1 MSQRTLKYD
10 IIRCISMCLVL
21 GIHTLNKTQG
31 FAEPYNASW
40 YFFSIGTSICMICN
54 PLFFML
60 SGKFNLSSNLGTADD
75 YRRYYIKR
83 FASTIVPFV
92 IMSLV
97 CYFVNF
103 SSENWGI
110 RDISTKFLN
119 NEIEGVFWFMYA
131 LIPILI
137 FAPFFGKMLQN
148 LNEIECKILF
158 WLLIAVNGIIC
169 IVMMA
174 GFSMSFSFSRFG
186 IVTWHLFF
194 FMGYLIEKVIKTRR
208 TENIMIALAG
218 VAFVAEL
225 CVRRSCG
232 SLPFPTS
239 DPTPWVIFEAL
250 GCYVLLSRIDL
261 KADFLKKV
269 VSFIANQSFVFY
281 LSHML
286 ILRKIAPLFPIGN
299 SSKMN
304 ILLIIP
310 IYLSTFI
317 VTLVFSFLINLCIMK
332 PVQKLITKKVSK

>member
-1 MSQRTLKYD
+1 MNQRTLKYD

-31 FAEPYNASW
+31 FAEPYNVSW

-60 SGKFNLSSNLGTADD
+60 SGKFNLSSKLGTSSD
-75 YRRYYIKR
+75 YKKYYMKR

-92 IMSLV
+92 IMSIV

-103 SSENWGI
+103 SSADWSI
-110 RDISTKFLN
+110 MDCSTKFLN
-119 NEIEGVFWFMYA
+119 CEIEGVFWFMYA

-158 WLLIAVNGIIC
+158 CLLIVVNGIIC

-174 GFSMSFSFSRFG
+174 GFPMSFSFYRFG
-186 IVTWHLFF
+186 IVTWHIFF
-194 FMGYLIEKVIKTRR
+194 FMGYLVEKVIKTRKA
-208 TENIMIALAG
+208 ENILIALAG
-218 VAFVAEL
+218 VAFFAEL
-225 CVRRSCG
+225 CVRRFCG
-232 SLPFPTS
+232 QLPFPTS

-250 GCYVLLSRIDL
+250 GCYVLLLRVDF
-261 KADFLKKV
+261 KDDFLKKV
-269 VSFIANQSFVFY
+269 ISFIANQSFIFY

-286 ILRKIAPLFPIGN
+286 ILRKVATLFPIGVSPKN
-299 SSKMN
+299 N
-304 ILLIIP
+304 ILLIVP
-310 IYLSTFI
+310 IYLLTFI
-317 VTLVFSFLINLCIMK
+317 FTLAFSYIVNLCIIK
-332 PVQKLITKKVSK
+332 PIQQLIIKNVSK

>member
-1 MSQRTLKYD
+1 
-10 IIRCISMCLVL
+10 MCLVL

-60 SGKFNLSSNLGTADD
+60 SGKFNLSSNLGTAGD
-75 YRRYYIKR
+75 YKRYYIKR

-103 SSENWGI
+103 SRANWGI
-110 RDISTKFLN
+110 RDLSTKFLN
-119 NEIEGVFWFMYA
+119 GEIEGVFWFMYA

-158 WLLIAVNGIIC
+158 WLLIVVNGIIC

-174 GFSMSFSFSRFG
+174 GFPMSFSFSRFG

-218 VAFVAEL
+218 VAFVVEL
-225 CVRRSCG
+225 CVRRFCG

-239 DPTPWVIFEAL
+239 DPTPWVIFEGL
-250 GCYVLLSRIDL
+250 GCYILFSRIDINS
-261 KADFLKKV
+261 DISKKV
-269 VSFIANQSFVFY
+269 ISFVSKQSFIFY
-281 LSHML
+281 LSHM
-286 ILRKIAPLFPIGN
+286 IVLRKITLLFPVDV
-299 SSKMN
+299 SSQMN
-304 ILLIIP
+304 VLLIIP
-310 IYLSTFI
+310 IYLLTLI
-317 VTLVFSFLINLCIMK
+317 VTLSVSFIINTVVIN
-332 PVQKLITKKVSK
+332 PIQRLITKGIS